1 MLHAHS
7 IHGLTLRA
15 GHVWPVWCAAATCG
29 GAAHFPAL
37 LPGRLPKVLALTIH
51 YLRVLH
57 TLACDGL
64 PSQARLSEH
73 IIFVWILIGAKR
85 KHLQTTPGHTVY
97 TASNFNAWRSA
108 EIRYKISSQEIRP
121 WQPIKYVWLVRF
133 QLTWKI
139 SVSGIDY
146 PRQRLN
152 IRYQISETNTSI
164 CYYSW
169 LASSATYRA
178 CSASSSSHVKWFSG
192 NINVYTCKQEAG
204 SSGCTQ
210 D

>member
-1 MLHAHS
+1 MHWYVMDCQVKRASLNTSSLFGFLIGQTTKKAS
-7 IHGLTLRA
+7 SNDTGLYRHTACIYRFKLQ
-15 GHVWPVWCAAATCG
+15 
-29 GAAHFPAL
+29 
-37 LPGRLPKVLALTIH
+37 RLEVCRNRVQNQLA
-51 YLRVLH
+51 RDA
-57 TLACDGL
+57 TLA
-64 PSQARLSEH
+64 
-73 IIFVWILIGAKR
+73 
-85 KHLQTTPGHTVY
+85 TV
-97 TASNFNAWRSA
+97 AIHQICLR
-108 EIRYKISSQEIRP
+108 
-121 WQPIKYVWLVRF
+121 RF
-133 QLTWKI
+133 QLAWKI
-139 SVSGIDY
+139 SVSGFDY
-146 PRQRLN
+146 PKQRLN